1 MANSEIP
8 ANNPIQGKGWKKIFD
23 EDTVK
28 RVCEQIADWDNWEHE
43 EFFDLAWAGEKLDE
57 KPKAVHRMVQ
67 FIMTRANDEI

>member
-28 RVCEQIADWDNWEHE
+28 RVCCQIANWDEWEYE
-43 EFFDLAWAGEKLDE
+43 EFWAGDKLDE
-57 KPKAVHRMVQ
+57 KPKAVQRMVQ
-67 FIMTRANDEI
+67 FIMARANGEI